1 MSNSLVCPG
10 DACPL
15 RLTCLRF
22 HAWLD
27 NEDDDNE
34 MEITPDYA
42 NGKCHYY
49 LQKEFYG
56 Q

>member
-1 MSNSLVCPG
+1 MNILNCPG
-10 DACPL
+10 EACPL
-15 RLTCLRF
+15 RHTCTRF

-27 NEDDDNE
+27 NEDEDPDME
-34 MEITPDYA
+34 MIPSFKD
-42 NGKCHYY
+42 GFCKSY